1 MNYPDANSLQAA
13 ANKRING
20 CVPRH
25 AWDSTVAIV
34 VAKRPAVHLLGTG
47 SLFQIA
53 DRPFVVTAAHVVT
66 LAHQDDRTIGIS
78 GDSGSCISVHGNWI
92 SSASSSGEDPFD
104 IAVYSLPET
113 AVQSLN
119 QARFLRMADVGFGEQ
134 PTTAVFTLFGH
145 PGIWSS
151 SSRGEEETLQF
162 KGLEYTTYTY
172 ERNVEELLD
181 CNPEYHLLLDAQAQQ
196 LTWGDGS
203 RAEFT
208 DREGTS
214 ADFPRDLKG
223 ISGCPVWRTVDLNV
237 PIDDWHRLT
246 PRVVGVQTGVYQ
258 QSQVIRVTR
267 WAAVTTLIHAAF
279 PELRPAIDLTS

>member
-1 MNYPDANSLQAA
+1 MLVLVHPQKSPPVVHRTE
-13 ANKRING
+13 RIT
-20 CVPRH
+20 RTEIASH
-25 AWDSTVAIV
+25 EHS
-34 VAKRPAVHLLGTG
+34 AVT
-47 SLFQIA
+47 
-53 DRPFVVTAAHVVT
+53 
-66 LAHQDDRTIGIS
+66 
-78 GDSGSCISVHGNWI
+78 
-92 SSASSSGEDPFD
+92 
-104 IAVYSLPET
+104 
-113 AVQSLN
+113 
-119 QARFLRMADVGFGEQ
+119 
-134 PTTAVFTLFGH
+134 
-145 PGIWSS
+145 
-151 SSRGEEETLQF
+151 
-162 KGLEYTTYTY
+162 
-172 ERNVEELLD
+172 
-181 CNPEYHLLLDAQAQQ
+181 HLLLDAQAQQ